1 MNLSRCLPN
10 TSTFVPND
18 RSQCLYCVLPIMRCA
33 FQSWRSPRR
42 WPGGTTNLVQIRWK
56 SHVSFPLSW
65 GRWPSLI
72 RQNRSENTDGA
83 SEQLR
88 PSARCLDEVSGD
100 ALEACSMSA
109 PEACSL
115 LAKNTAYSCRNIF
128 IYLRYAAIMHV
139 YYYYTF

>member
-18 RSQCLYCVLPIMRCA
+18 RSQCLHSVHHAVR
-33 FQSWRSPRR
+33 FGRSPRR
-42 WPGGTTNLVQIRWK
+42 WPRGATNPVQIRWK
-56 SHVSFPLSW
+56 SNVSFPLSW
-65 GRWPSLI
+65 ERWPSLI
-72 RQNRSENTDGA
+72 RRNRSENTDGA

-109 PEACSL
+109 PEA
-115 LAKNTAYSCRNIF
+115 
-128 IYLRYAAIMHV
+128 
-139 YYYYTF
+139 